1 MFSKLAYSVFE
12 QSIQDYHLFDTV
24 DQPINNPFPKEKLEH
39 LLYLKNW
46 IDTVQW
52 HFEDIIRDPN
62 IDPVAALTLKRRID
76 ASNQERT
83 DMVEYIDGY
92 FLQKYAHVD
101 VKDTAKI
108 NSESPAWAFD
118 RLSILAL
125 KIYHMNEE
133 ANRKGASQDH
143 RDKCQAKLNVLLEQR
158 TDLSL
163 AIEDLLVD
171 IENGD
176 KFMKVYKQM
185 KMYNDDDLNPVLYQ
199 NKK

>member
-12 QSIQDYHLFDTV
+12 RSIKDYHEFDNV
-24 DQPINNPFPKEKLEH
+24 DQPINNPFGKDQFEH
-39 LLYLKNW
+39 LLYHKNW

-62 IDPVAALTLKRRID
+62 IDPVAALLLKRRID

-83 DMVEYIDGY
+83 DMVEYIDSY
-92 FLQKYAHVD
+92 YLQKYSD
-101 VKDTAKI
+101 VKVKNDAKI

-133 ANRKGASQDH
+133 ATRAEASVEH

-158 TDLSL
+158 TDLST
-163 AIEDLLVD
+163 AIDDLLSD
-171 IENGD
+171 IASGD

>member
-12 QSIQDYHLFDTV
+12 QSIQDYHQFDNV
-24 DQPINNPFPKEKLEH
+24 DQPINNPFPKEKFEH
-39 LLYLKNW
+39 LLYFKNW

-52 HFEDIIRDPN
+52 HFEDIIRDPK
-62 IDPVAALTLKRRID
+62 IDPVAALSLKRRID

-83 DMVEYIDGY
+83 DMVEYIDSY
-92 FLQKYAHVD
+92 FLQKFASVN
-101 VKDTAKI
+101 VKNDAKI

-125 KIYHMNEE
+125 KVYHMQEE
-133 ANRKGASQDH
+133 ANREEASMEH
-143 RDKCQAKLNVLLEQR
+143 RDKCQDKLNILLEQR
-158 TDLSL
+158 SDLST
-163 AIEDLLVD
+163 AIDDLLTD

-185 KMYNDDDLNPVLYQ
+185 KMYNDADLNPVLYQ